1 MFKKLM
7 SLFNK
12 IQLYLN
18 LLHKRLISKKKYYSF
33 SGVDVVI
40 ENIFRN
46 KKKGFYIDVGCQHP
60 IKNNNTYLL
69 NKKGWKGINIDLDK
83 DNIDL
88 FNISRPY
95 DENINIAISNK
106 IGETDLFFY
115 HKKSPINTINK
126 KISEYQN
133 AKVTQIKKIKTDTL
147 NNIISASKY
156 NNSKFDL
163 LSIDVEGHELQVL
176 QGLDFDRYSPNVIVV
191 EFLDLT
197 ISKLEIKNQS
207 VENLFKTDLYKFL
220 ISKNYSFVNFIYADL
235 IFVKKEFKD

>member
-95 DENINIAISNK
+95 DENINIAISNE

>member
-1 MFKKLM
+1 M
-7 SLFNK
+7 SLFNQ

-18 LLHKRLISKKKYYSF
+18 LFHKRFISKKKYYSF

-46 KKKGFYIDVGCQHP
+46 KKKGLYIDVGCQHP

-156 NNSKFDL
+156 NKSKFDL

-176 QGLDFDRYSPNVIVV
+176 QGLDFDHHSPDVIVV

-197 ISKLEIKNQS
+197 ISKLEIKNQNI
-207 VENLFKTDLYKFL
+207 ENLFKTDLYKFL
-220 ISKNYSFVNFIYADL
+220 ISKNYTFVNFIYADL

>member
-95 DENINIAISNK
+95 DENINIAISNE

-176 QGLDFDRYSPNVIVV
+176 QGLDFDRYSPDVIIV
-191 EFLDLT
+191 EFLDLS

-207 VENLFKTDLYKFL
+207 IENLFNTDLYKFL
-220 ISKNYSFVNFIYADL
+220 ISKNYTFVNFIYADL